1 MIIGQLAFVRHLPSS
16 CARSVERLRARRAC
30 CAAAV
35 RPACNSGP
43 AFALSNEDAVRQI
56 QVQLKKIQKHEKTGR
71 ASHAP
76 QAVRARELS
85 TDCTQGSDSEL
96 CKAELLRRKSACAA
110 QTVKLTQFLGC
121 ALNDVRQCEENLLN
135 NCRKEKRRKFATT
148 IPMRDRPSAEAVDAW
163 LNSSRKFRR
172 CLVFLPFCLFCSL
185 FAGPAF

>member
-56 QVQLKKIQKHEKTGR
+56 QV
-71 ASHAP
+71 